1 VIMASIAARQSSFF
15 GKAST
20 LPFLL
25 LVIGVAGYSWA
36 QVITM
41 AFSHLRIEAGEF
53 VWSFAGLDNFRD
65 ILANDLALY
74 SIAITTIFVA
84 ATVGLSVFL
93 GLMLALLVQRSKR
106 FNRLSQI
113 VLLWPAIVAPVVVS
127 LIWLLILSPNIG
139 VLNKLLDTVRLP
151 TQDWLGTEIGAIVAI
166 IIVDVWHW
174 TPVAFLML
182 YTALCSVDE
191 DAVEAARCDGAND
204 WQIIRYIKI
213 PMLMPAILST
223 VFIRAVMGVKA
234 FDEMYLLT
242 AGGPNSAT
250 TLVSL
255 HIRDVFFDQLNYG
268 YGSAFS
274 VLVVALMSLLIAF
287 GLGIRALRNS
297 QTFRVARGVKS

>member
-1 VIMASIAARQSSFF
+1 MTFARRSGLFA
-15 GKAST
+15 KITT

-25 LVIGVAGYSWA
+25 LIVGVGGYSWA
-36 QVITM
+36 QVVLM

-53 VWSFAGLDNFRD
+53 VWQSAGLDNFRD
-65 ILANDLALY
+65 IFASDLAMY
-74 SIAITTIFVA
+74 SLAVTTLFVV
-84 ATVGLSVFL
+84 ATVAFTVVL
-93 GLMLALLVQRSKR
+93 GLALALLVQRSKR
-106 FNRLSQI
+106 LNRISQI

-151 TQDWLGTEIGAIVAI
+151 TQDWLGTEAGAIAAI

-182 YTALCSVDE
+182 YTALCAADQE
-191 DAVEAARCDGAND
+191 AVEAARCDGASE
-204 WQIIRYIKI
+204 WQVIRYIKI
-213 PMLMPAILST
+213 PMLMPAIIGT
-223 VFIRAVMGVKA
+223 VFIRAIMGVKA

-274 VLVVALMSLLIAF
+274 VLLVALMSLVIA
-287 GLGIRALRNS
+287 LVLLVKQLRRIRSYPAMRE
-297 QTFRVARGVKS
+297 VEA

>member
-1 VIMASIAARQSSFF
+1 MALTFWRRSSVFA
-15 GKAST
+15 KTTT
-20 LPFLL
+20 LPFLVL
-25 LVIGVAGYSWA
+25 IVGIGGYSWA
-36 QVITM
+36 QVVLM

-53 VWSFAGLDNFRD
+53 VWQPAGFDNFRE
-65 ILANDLALY
+65 ILANELAMY
-74 SIAITTIFVA
+74 SLAVTALFVV
-84 ATVGLSVFL
+84 ATVVLSVVL
-93 GLMLALLVQRSKR
+93 GLVLALLVQRSR
-106 FNRLSQI
+106 RLNRISQV

-151 TQDWLGTEIGAIVAI
+151 TQDWLGTEAGAIVAI

-182 YTALCSVDE
+182 YTALCAVDE
-191 DAVEAARCDGAND
+191 EAIEAARCDGANE
-204 WQIIRYIKI
+204 WQVIRYIKI
-213 PMLMPAILST
+213 PMLMPAIIGT
-223 VFIRAVMGVKA
+223 VFIRAIMGVKA

-242 AGGPNSAT
+242 AGGPNGAT

-274 VLVVALMSLLIAF
+274 VLLVALMSLAIGAGMLIRHLRA
-287 GLGIRALRNS
+287 IRPFSATRE
-297 QTFRVARGVKS
+297 VEA

>member
-1 VIMASIAARQSSFF
+1 MTSIIGHRSGAFAKAAP
-15 GKAST
+15 

-25 LVIGVAGYSWA
+25 LILGIGGYSWA
-36 QVITM
+36 QVIVM
-41 AFSHLRIEAGEF
+41 AFSHLRIEAGNF
-53 VWSFAGLDNFRD
+53 VWSRAGFDNFRD

-74 SIAITTIFVA
+74 SIAVTTVFVV
-84 ATVGLSVFL
+84 ATVALSVFL
-93 GLMLALLVQRSKR
+93 GLLLALLVQRSKR
-106 FNRLSQI
+106 FNRISQI

-151 TQDWLGTEIGAIVAI
+151 TQDWLGTELGAIVAI

-174 TPVAFLML
+174 TPVAFLMI
-182 YTALCSVDE
+182 YTALCAVDE
-191 DAVEAARCDGAND
+191 DAVEAARCDGANE
-204 WQIIRYIKI
+204 WQVIRYIKV
-213 PMLMPAILST
+213 PMLMPAIIST

-274 VLVVALMSLLIAF
+274 VLIVVIMSLLIGLGF
-287 GLGIRALRNS
+287 GLRALRRNKLFN
-297 QTFRVARGVKS
+297 TARGART